1 MSKVL
6 TVAAADVAAA
16 IEGLLLFDD
25 DDDDDVDG
33 VDGV

>member
-16 IEGLLLFDD
+16 IEGLLKCFFDD
-25 DDDDDVDG
+25 DDDGTDG
-33 VDGV
+33 A